1 MKRPSLPLLV
11 ATAVVTALP
20 LLTATPASAGATK
33 PRLTVT
39 VVQSGLQNPWDL
51 AFLPDG
57 SMLVTERDRKRLTLR
72 RPDGGTR
79 TIFTAPRHMWSGGE
93 TGLMA
98 VEPARDFASTREFMT
113 CHGYRRGGVQDVR
126 VVRWRLNRAA
136 TSASYV
142 RTLVS
147 GLPSTTGRHGGC
159 ALVTGSGQQLYIGT
173 GDAAVGRNPQRL
185 TSGGGKVLRVD
196 ARTGRPV
203 RTNPFI
209 RSSSRTKQRVYTY
222 GHRNVQGLARRSD
235 GTIWSV
241 EQGSYRD
248 DEVNRLTKKGDYGWN
263 PVPRAAGDPS
273 YNEGADSPM
282 TDRRLPGTQRTARWR
297 SGPQTYATSAGTFVA
312 GSRWRG
318 WDGALAVASLK
329 DESLRL
335 LRFSRGG
342 SLRET
347 WKPAAL
353 DGTYGRLRGAV
364 RGPDGALYLT
374 TSNGKNDRVLRVT
387 AR

>member
-1 MKRPSLPLLV
+1 MMRIWRVIPALV
-11 ATAVVTALP
+11 LALP
-20 LLTATPASAGATK
+20 LMTAAPATAARPGLS
-33 PRLTVT
+33 VT
-39 VVQSGLQNPWDL
+39 VVQSGLRIPWDL

-57 SMLVTERDRKRLTLR
+57 SMLVTERDAKRLLLR
-72 RPDGGTR
+72 TSDGGVR
-79 TIFTAPRHMWSGGE
+79 TIFTSPRHMWAGGE

-98 VEPARDFASTREFMT
+98 VEVAKDFASTREFVT
-113 CHGYRRGGVQDVR
+113 CHGYRNGGVQDVR

-136 TSASYV
+136 TAASYV

-159 ALVTGSGQQLYIGT
+159 ALANGAGHQLFIGT
-173 GDAAVGRNPQRL
+173 GDAATGRNPQRL

-196 ARTGRPV
+196 ARTGRAI

-209 RSSSRTKQRVYTY
+209 RSSSRMKQRVFTY

-235 GTIWSV
+235 GTMWSV

-248 DEVNRLTKKGDYGWN
+248 DEVNRLVSMGNYGWN
-263 PVPRAAGDPS
+263 PVPREAGDAA

-282 TDRRLPGTQRTARWR
+282 TDHRLPGKQRSARWS
-297 SGPQTYATSAGTFVA
+297 SGPTTSATSGGTFVD
-312 GSRWRG
+312 GTQWGDWR
-318 WDGALAVASLK
+318 GALAVASLK

-335 LRFSRGG
+335 MRFSRDGA
-342 SLRET
+342 LRAV
-347 WKPAAL
+347 WKPGEL
-353 DGTYGRLRGAV
+353 DGTYGRLRSAT

-374 TSNGKNDRVLRVT
+374 TSNGDGNDKVLRVT
-387 AR
+387 ARG

>member
-1 MKRPSLPLLV
+1 MRLWWRVAPAVLLV
-11 ATAVVTALP
+11 IPFLSVEPAVA
-20 LLTATPASAGATK
+20 AR
-33 PRLTVT
+33 PRLTVQ
-39 VVQSGLQNPWDL
+39 VVEDGLSIPWDL

-72 RPDGGTR
+72 TPAGRTR
-79 TIFTAPRHMWSGGE
+79 TIFTAPQHMWSGGE
-93 TGLMA
+93 TGLMS

-113 CHGYRRGGVQDVR
+113 CHGYRKGGVQDVR

-136 TSASYV
+136 TSATYV

-196 ARTGRPV
+196 ATTGRPV
-203 RTNPFI
+203 RSNPFVK
-209 RSSSRTKQRVYTY
+209 SSSSTKRRVLTY
-222 GHRNVQGLARRSD
+222 GHRNVQGLARRAD
-235 GTIWSV
+235 GTMWSV

-248 DEVNRLTKKGDYGWN
+248 DEVNLLAKKGNYGWN
-263 PVPRAAGDPS
+263 PVARGAGGDPQA
-273 YNEGADSPM
+273 YNEGVDSPM
-282 TDRRLPGTQRTARWR
+282 TDFSLPGPQRSARWR
-297 SGPQTYATSAGTFVA
+297 SGITTVAASAGAFVTSSSW
-312 GSRWRG
+312 GDWR
-318 WDGALAVASLK
+318 GALAVTALK
-329 DESLRL
+329 DTSLRL
-335 LRFSRGG
+335 LRFDKNGR
-342 SLRET
+342 LRET
-347 WKPAAL
+347 WKPVAL

-374 TSNGKNDRVLRVT
+374 TSNGSDDKILRVT

>member
-1 MKRPSLPLLV
+1 MKRPSAIAAV
-11 ATAVVTALP
+11 ASAAALALS
-20 LLTATPASAGATK
+20 LLTAAPASAAAR
-33 PRLTVT
+33 PELQVT
-39 VVQSGLQNPWDL
+39 VVQSGLQHPWDL

-72 RPDGGTR
+72 TPAGRTR
-79 TIFTAPRHMWSGGE
+79 TIFTAPQHMWSGGE

-98 VEPARDFASTREFMT
+98 VEPAKDFASTREFMT
-113 CHGYRRGGVQDVR
+113 CHGYRHGGVQDVR

-136 TSASYV
+136 TSATYV
-142 RTLVS
+142 RTLVA
-147 GLPSTTGRHGGC
+147 GLPSTTGRHAGC
-159 ALVTGSGQQLYIGT
+159 ALVTGSGNQLYVGT

-196 ARTGRPV
+196 ATTGRAV
-203 RTNPFI
+203 KSNPFI
-209 RSSSRTKQRVYTY
+209 RSSNRMKQRVFTY

-235 GTIWSV
+235 GTIWSI

-248 DEVNRLTKKGDYGWN
+248 DEVNRLSKKGNYGWN
-263 PVPRAAGDPS
+263 PVPRAAGDAA

-282 TDRRLPGTQRTARWR
+282 TDHRLRGQQRSARWR
-297 SGPQTYATSAGTFVA
+297 SGPQTFATSAGTFVTS
-312 GSRWRG
+312 SRWRG
-318 WDGALAVASLK
+318 WKGALAVAALK
-329 DESLRL
+329 DTSLRL
-335 LRFSRGG
+335 LRFNRSGT
-342 SLRET
+342 LRET

-364 RGPDGALYLT
+364 QGPDGALYLT
-374 TSNGKNDRVLRVT
+374 TSNGSDDKILRVT